1 MAQTR
6 LETRLTARDET
17 SRAFHTLQ
25 SNLNSVDAAFTR
37 VAAVA
42 AGLATV
48 FGGVFVRDLISVN
61 KEFQSLK
68 ASLIT
73 FTGSVENAD
82 GAFRILQDFTQKTP
96 FSLREVVSSFNILV
110 AQGIRPTE
118 AQLISFADIAG
129 GTSKSIEQFAEAVAD
144 ATVNEF

>member
-17 SRAFHTLQ
+17 SRAFRTLQ

-73 FTGSVENAD
+73 FTGSV
-82 GAFRILQDFTQKTP
+82 
-96 FSLREVVSSFNILV
+96 
-110 AQGIRPTE
+110 
-118 AQLISFADIAG
+118 
-129 GTSKSIEQFAEAVAD
+129 
-144 ATVNEF
+144 

>member
-17 SRAFHTLQ
+17 SRAFRTLQ

-82 GAFRILQDFTQKTP
+82 GAFRILRDFTKTTP

-129 GTSKSIEQFAEAVAD
+129 GTSKSIEQFA
-144 ATVNEF
+144 